1 MKRFIIMANVDKTL
15 YFIHFTYKNAGCSKR
30 TKRCSTYHSLED
42 AKKAAKRFL
51 ERGYKLTD
59 SMENL

>member
-1 MKRFIIMANVDKTL
+1 MKRFIIMANADKTL

-30 TKRCSTYHSLED
+30 TKR
-42 AKKAAKRFL
+42 FL